1 MPFSPRIDPWND
13 PRIPPKRD
21 FNEINKRF
29 EDQRNTINNYNRY
42 FGSRGKSNPSPK
54 PREIIDRITNE
65 KIKCLHDKLRN
76 GNNDYVKE
84 IFSKFEGKGTEFD
97 IVISSENKVLYEGRE
112 VNAKTS
118 FTSGSKAIHIRI
130 SESKAVG
137 RSALDIA
144 KTIFHEYIHADIH
157 RKLKTINYENTPEIK
172 SFRETY
178 SNYIEMLAKKN
189 NIKEVPDE
197 RRHHEYMAKYYVS
210 VMRDALKKFHKEQ
223 LTADYNKYVEHYEK
237 EPSDELYEALA
248 WQGLNAAGIKAYEEE
263 DADKKKRMNHLLETE
278 VGMLTKNCE

>member
-1 MPFSPRIDPWND
+1 MDITKLFSTNIFTQ
-13 PRIPPKRD
+13 I
-21 FNEINKRF
+21 FTEI
-29 EDQRNTINNYNRY
+29 
-42 FGSRGKSNPSPK
+42 
-54 PREIIDRITNE
+54 
-65 KIKCLHDKLRN
+65 
-76 GNNDYVKE
+76 
-84 IFSKFEGKGTEFD
+84 
-97 IVISSENKVLYEGRE
+97 
-112 VNAKTS
+112 KTQ
-118 FTSGSKAIHIRI
+118 
-130 SESKAVG
+130 
-137 RSALDIA
+137 D
-144 KTIFHEYIHADIH
+144 
-157 RKLKTINYENTPEIK
+157 YENTPEIK

-178 SNYIEMLAKKN
+178 SNYMKMLTKKN

-278 VGMLTKNCE
+278 LGMLTKNCE

>member
-1 MPFSPRIDPWND
+1 MD
-13 PRIPPKRD
+13 
-21 FNEINKRF
+21 
-29 EDQRNTINNYNRY
+29 
-42 FGSRGKSNPSPK
+42 
-54 PREIIDRITNE
+54 IT
-65 KIKCLHDKLRN
+65 
-76 GNNDYVKE
+76 
-84 IFSKFEGKGTEFD
+84 
-97 IVISSENKVLYEGRE
+97 
-112 VNAKTS
+112 
-118 FTSGSKAIHIRI
+118 
-130 SESKAVG
+130 
-137 RSALDIA
+137 

-157 RKLKTINYENTPEIK
+157 RKLKTQDYENTPEIK

-178 SNYIEMLAKKN
+178 SNYMKMLTKKN

-278 VGMLTKNCE
+278 LGMLTKNCE